1 MKKILLLILATS
13 ILFSMSGIF
22 VYADFAAGA
31 TVQSYDFE
39 NAEDASMFADKTN
52 SASVRVT
59 LNTKAGVGNSSAN
72 MLRIKPAMNALGYAR
87 FASFSTE
94 YSKSTC
100 NLFEL
105 ELKLLKCITDDN
117 SYAKIAFSRNSKPD
131 TYSTVYTAGALVIT
145 KDTVEWWPEDNS
157 NYKFT
162 ANISDYD
169 IVDNEWFNL
178 KILGNTGTAN
188 SFGKISILLN
198 EKVVVLTPVAA
209 IDTYIVSEPYTSFP
223 MRTSSSAINVR
234 SFNIQFQQGDTTSD
248 SIDIDNIQNANG
260 DGLVKLKDIEAQTLK
275 TGDEKSINLNDYFFS
290 YDGTAINYSIDK
302 KFGTIENGVLTFN
315 TSSEVSDTATLTAG
329 NKTVTFGYTVKSAI
343 DSATIA
349 TADNAFSSN
358 DGESITVDG
367 KTYNR
372 YAMIFAKVTEI
383 AGYELQEY
391 GVLLMENAVPYVTS
405 ENAIKGIA
413 DKEKTTNEGAYGVL
427 FEGTGIK
434 QGATYYLRPYA
445 IYKDS
450 EGKITNIYGS
460 SKKFTL
466 NN

>member
-39 NAEDASMFADKTN
+39 DKEDTSMFAKT
-52 SASVRVT
+52 SAASIR
-59 LNTKAGVGNSSAN
+59 TKLHYSAGIGNSSEN
-72 MLRIKPAMNALGYAR
+72 MLRISSGTSTAGYAR
-87 FASFSTE
+87 FASFLTA
-94 YSKSTC
+94 YNKSS

-105 ELKLLKCITDDN
+105 EMKLLKSSSDN
-117 SYAKIAFSRNSKPD
+117 STAKIGLSRSTDPT
-131 TYSTVYTAGALVIT
+131 TYSSTGSLNFT
-145 KDTVEWWPEDNS
+145 KTTVEWCPEDNED
-157 NYKFT
+157 YKFT
-162 ANISDYD
+162 ANLSDYS
-169 IVDNEWFNL
+169 INEEEWLNV
-178 KILGNTGTAN
+178 KILGNTGTSN
-188 SFGKISILLN
+188 GFGRVSILINGTTLA
-198 EKVVVLTPVAA
+198 LTASNN
-209 IDTYIVSEPYTSFP
+209 IDTFIASETYTNFP
-223 MRTSSSAINVR
+223 MRTSEKAVTVT
-234 SFNIQFQQGDTTSD
+234 SFCLQYYDATQNKSGYL
-248 SIDIDNIQNANG
+248 DIDDIKTGVG
-260 DGLVKLKDIEAQTLK
+260 DGLVKLKDIEAQALK
-275 TGDEKSINLNDYFFS
+275 TGEEKSINLNDYFFS
-290 YDGTAINYSIDK
+290 YDGTAINYSIDE

-329 NKTVTFGYTVKSAI
+329 NKTVTFGFTVKSTI

-358 DGESITVDG
+358 DGEAITVDE

-383 AGYELQEY
+383 TGYELQEY
-391 GVLLMENAVPYVTS
+391 GVLLMENSVPYVTS